1 LKHTKHL
8 LLLIL
13 LTIISVSCSEFKLI
27 QKYELDSPTIEIKGD
42 KAFVNGVLGVL
53 FYDLFKETLEQHP
66 EIKTVVLIDIPGSLN
81 DEWNVKSCLLLYEKG
96 LNTELLSTSEVDS
109 GGVDLF
115 VSGRKLTIAEG
126 AKIGVHSWA
135 GGKKIATDFPKD
147 HKAHNMFLELYENV
161 NIDPSFYWFTIEA
174 ASADDIHY
182 MTKEEIEKYLGN
194 KLN

>member
-1 LKHTKHL
+1 MKLTKHI

-13 LTIISVSCSEFKLI
+13 LTIIAVSCSELKLI
-27 QKYELDSPTIEIKGD
+27 QKYELDPPTIEIKGD

-53 FYDLFKETLEQHP
+53 FYDLFKEILEQHP
-66 EIKTVVLIDIPGSLN
+66 EIKTVVLLDIPGSLN

-135 GGKKIATDFPKD
+135 GAIKTATDFPKK
-147 HKAHNMFLELYENV
+147 HKAHKMFLDLYENV

-182 MTKEEIEKYLGN
+182 MTKEETEKYLGN

>member
-1 LKHTKHL
+1 MKNKHIIT
-8 LLLIL
+8 IL
-13 LTIISVSCSEFKLI
+13 FLAIISVSCSELKLI
-27 QKYELDSPTIEIKGD
+27 QKYELDPPTIEIKGD

-66 EIKTVVLIDIPGSLN
+66 EIKTVVLLDIPGSLN

-96 LNTELLSTSEVDS
+96 LNTELLSTSVVDS

-135 GGKKIATDFPKD
+135 GGKKTATDFPKD
-147 HKAHNMFLELYENV
+147 HKAHKMFLDLYENV
-161 NIDPSFYWFTIEA
+161 DIDTSFYWFTIEA